1 MLVRPGS
8 LNYSYPMEFEWD
20 EAKSDACLEARG
32 FDFAYAASAF
42 ADPNRMIRR
51 DNRYGYGEDRFQL
64 VGRIER
70 RVFVVVFTPRTDAVR
85 IVSARKANKREVR
98 LYEDRPDED

>member
-1 MLVRPGS
+1 
-8 LNYSYPMEFEWD
+8 MEFEWD

-51 DNRYGYGEDRFQL
+51 DNRYGYGEDRSAASRGVCLLSSSPRERTRCESFQ
-64 VGRIER
+64 REKPI
-70 RVFVVVFTPRTDAVR
+70 
-85 IVSARKANKREVR
+85 SAR
-98 LYEDRPDED
+98 